1 MNTQN
6 TKLMRL
12 PAVIERT
19 GYSRS
24 WIYELINQ
32 EQFPKPVKIGTRA
45 IAFVESEIEEFIQE
59 LISKS
64 RSLTKLEG

>member
-1 MNTQN
+1 MNTPN

-45 IAFVESEIEEFIQE
+45 IAFIESEIEQFIQE

-64 RSLTKLEG
+64 RSLNKLEG

>member
-1 MNTQN
+1 MKTQN

-32 EQFPKPVKIGTRA
+32 GQFPKPVKIGIRA
-45 IAFVESEIEEFIQE
+45 IAFIESEIEEFLQE

>member
-45 IAFVESEIEEFIQE
+45 IAFIESEIEEFIQK

-64 RSLTKLEG
+64 RSLTKSEG

>member
-45 IAFVESEIEEFIQE
+45 IAFIESEIEEFIQK

>member
-1 MNTQN
+1 MKTQN

-19 GYSRS
+19 GFSRS

-32 EQFPKPVKIGTRA
+32 KAVSSTYQDWLSCGGIY
-45 IAFVESEIEEFIQE
+45 
-59 LISKS
+59 
-64 RSLTKLEG
+64 

>member
-45 IAFVESEIEEFIQE
+45 IAFIESEIEEFIQE

>member
-1 MNTQN
+1 MNRHN
-6 TKLMRL
+6 TKLIRL

-32 EQFPKPVKIGTRA
+32 KQFPQPIKIGSRA
-45 IAFVESEIEEFIQE
+45 VAFIEREIDEWIEV

-64 RSLTKLEG
+64 RNETI

>member
-1 MNTQN
+1 MNRHN
-6 TKLMRL
+6 TKLIRL
-12 PAVIERT
+12 STVIERT

-24 WIYELINQ
+24 WIYELISQ

-45 IAFVESEIEEFIQE
+45 IAFIESEIEEFLQE

-64 RSLTKLEG
+64 RSLNKLEG

>member
-1 MNTQN
+1 MNRHN
-6 TKLMRL
+6 TKLIRL
-12 PAVIERT
+12 STVIERT

-32 EQFPKPVKIGTRA
+32 KQFPQPIKIGSRA
-45 IAFVESEIEEFIQE
+45 VAFIEGEIDEWIEV

-64 RSLTKLEG
+64 RNETI

>member
-1 MNTQN
+1 MKTQN
-6 TKLMRL
+6 TKLIRL

-32 EQFPKPVKIGTRA
+32 KQFPQPIKIGSRA
-45 IAFVESEIEEFIQE
+45 VAFIESEIEEFLQE

-64 RSLTKLEG
+64 RAFTKLEG

>member
-1 MNTQN
+1 MKTQN

-19 GYSRS
+19 GFSRS

-32 EQFPKPVKIGTRA
+32 KQFPQPIKIGSRA
-45 IAFVESEIEEFIQE
+45 VAFIEGEIDEWIDVLIA
-59 LISKS
+59 KS
-64 RSLTKLEG
+64 RNESI

>member
-1 MNTQN
+1 MKTQN
-6 TKLMRL
+6 TKLIRL

-19 GYSRS
+19 GFSRS

-32 EQFPKPVKIGTRA
+32 KQFPQPVKIGSRA
-45 IAFVESEIEEFIQE
+45 VAFIESEIDQWIEV

-64 RSLTKLEG
+64 RNNSI

>member
-32 EQFPKPVKIGTRA
+32 EHFPKPVKIGTRA

>member
-1 MNTQN
+1 MKTQN
-6 TKLMRL
+6 TRLIRL

-32 EQFPKPVKIGTRA
+32 KQFPKPVKIGTRA
-45 IAFVESEIEEFIQE
+45 IAFIESEIEEFLQE

-64 RSLTKLEG
+64 RTLTKLGG

>member
-1 MNTQN
+1 MKTQN

-19 GYSRS
+19 GFSRS

-32 EQFPKPVKIGTRA
+32 KQFPQPIKIGSRA
-45 IAFVESEIEEFIQE
+45 VAFIEGEIDEWIEM

-64 RSLTKLEG
+64 RSETF

>member
-1 MNTQN
+1 MNRHN
-6 TKLMRL
+6 TKLIRL

-32 EQFPKPVKIGTRA
+32 KQFPQPIKIGSRA
-45 IAFVESEIEEFIQE
+45 VAFIEVEIDEWIEV

-64 RSLTKLEG
+64 RNETI

>member
-6 TKLMRL
+6 TKLIRL

-19 GYSRS
+19 GFSRS

-32 EQFPKPVKIGTRA
+32 KQFPQPIKIGSRA
-45 IAFVESEIEEFIQE
+45 VAFIESEIDQWIEV

-64 RSLTKLEG
+64 RNETI

>member
-1 MNTQN
+1 MKTQN

-19 GYSRS
+19 GFSRS

-45 IAFVESEIEEFIQE
+45 IAFIESEIEEFLQE

>member
-1 MNTQN
+1 MKTQN

-45 IAFVESEIEEFIQE
+45 IAFIESEIEEFLQE

>member
-1 MNTQN
+1 MNRHN
-6 TKLMRL
+6 TKLIRL
-12 PAVIERT
+12 STVIERT

-24 WIYELINQ
+24 WIYELISQ

-45 IAFVESEIEEFIQE
+45 IAFIESEIEEFLQE

>member
-1 MNTQN
+1 MKTQN

-19 GYSRS
+19 GFSRS

-32 EQFPKPVKIGTRA
+32 KQFPQPIKIGSRA
-45 IAFVESEIEEFIQE
+45 VAFIEGEIDEWIEM

-64 RSLTKLEG
+64 RSEII

>member
-1 MNTQN
+1 MKTQN

-32 EQFPKPVKIGTRA
+32 GQFPKPVKIGIRA
-45 IAFVESEIEEFIQE
+45 IAFIESEIEDFLQE

>member
-1 MNTQN
+1 MKTQN
-6 TKLMRL
+6 TKLIRL

-24 WIYELINQ
+24 WIYELIKQ
-32 EQFPKPVKIGTRA
+32 KQFPQPIKIGSRA
-45 IAFVESEIEEFIQE
+45 VGFIESEIEEFLQE

-64 RSLTKLEG
+64 RALTNLEG